1 MKTYITYIS
10 YFAFLLYVGAELI
23 FDDYAGPYEQRPLG
37 SELCRITGNKC
48 GDVTFTRRK
57 LPGKDKDWQ
66 FNVSVRN
73 YIYMKDTTTVRIV
86 ASTKG
91 ASGHYNSLGDITR
104 PACKWLEWIKTFVND
119 LAEYTGYN
127 PENACLAAIP
137 GLYEVVN
144 FHVKAQSHFRIARIP
159 IAPYGIYKFEFRMSE
174 KNNPNCYCM
183 RVFMEV
189 FPDAKTILRKQ
200 RMNRTKF
207 QIH

>member
-1 MKTYITYIS
+1 MVEGCGGGLAYHGSALVEEKGRRQRS
-10 YFAFLLYVGAELI
+10 MEANREGGQ
-23 FDDYAGPYEQRPLG
+23 GPHRTVEPA
-37 SELCRITGNKC
+37 K
-48 GDVTFTRRK
+48 
-57 LPGKDKDWQ
+57 
-66 FNVSVRN
+66 
-73 YIYMKDTTTVRIV
+73 VRIV